1 MGFAVAEV
9 VVGLIV
15 LGWSADRFILGSAAI
30 ARHFGLPALLIG
42 MVIIG
47 FGTSM
52 PEMVVST
59 FASIGGNPE
68 IALGNAYG
76 SNITNIALILGL
88 TVLFIPIMV
97 HKGVIR
103 TEIPILLGTVLLALW
118 QLRDHILSRLDALTL
133 LVAFGAFLAWSLLHA
148 LRVRNEQIATDAED
162 MVEEIKMS
170 RHRAAQWLIV
180 GLVLLVASSYV
191 LVEGAKEVASRL
203 GMSDLVIGLTVV
215 AIGTSLPELA
225 SALAAA
231 RHREHDLVIGNI
243 IGSCIFNSL
252 GVVGLAGIIR
262 PTAVD
267 PLIVTR
273 DLPVYGL
280 VVLLLGLAAFRF
292 RKDRHIT
299 RPVGALFVVIFITY
313 VTYLLVTSL

>member
-1 MGFAVAEV
+1 MGLAVAEV
-9 VVGLIV
+9 IIGLVV
-15 LGWSADRFILGSAAI
+15 LGWSADRFIMGSAAV
-30 ARHFGLPALLIG
+30 ARYLGLPALLIG

-47 FGTSM
+47 FGTSA
-52 PEMVVST
+52 PEMVVTT

-76 SNITNIALILGL
+76 SNISNIALILGI
-88 TVLFIPIMV
+88 TAIVVPIMV

-103 TEIPILLGTVLLALW
+103 TEIPMLLGTVLLALW
-118 QLRDHILSRLDALTL
+118 QFRDHELSRLDALTL
-133 LVAFGAFLAWSLLHA
+133 LAVFAAFLTWSFIHA
-148 LRVRNEQIATDAED
+148 LRGRDEPIASDAEE
-162 MVEEIKMS
+162 MMRELKIS
-170 RHRAAQWLIV
+170 QRRAVVWLVV
-180 GLVLLVASSYV
+180 GLILLVASSFV
-191 LVEGAKEVASRL
+191 LVEGSKELAHQL

-231 RHREHDLVIGNI
+231 RRREHDLIIGNI

-252 GVVGLAGIIR
+252 GVVGLAGIIQ
-262 PTAVD
+262 PASVD

-273 DLPVYGL
+273 DLPVYGI

-292 RKDRHIT
+292 RKDRSIT
-299 RPVGALFVVIFITY
+299 RPEGVFFVVIFITY
-313 VTYLLVTSL
+313 ITYLLVTSL

>member
-1 MGFAVAEV
+1 MGLAIAEV
-9 VVGLIV
+9 VVGLAV
-15 LGWSADRFILGSAAI
+15 LGWSADRFILGSAAL
-30 ARHFGLPALLIG
+30 ARHLGLPALLIG

-47 FGTSM
+47 FGTSA

-76 SNITNIALILGL
+76 SNIANIALILGTTAL
-88 TVLFIPIMV
+88 VVPIMV

-103 TEIPILLGTVLLALW
+103 TEIPMLLGTVVLALW
-118 QLRDHILSRLDALTL
+118 QFRDHELSRLDALTL
-133 LVAFGAFLAWSLLHA
+133 LAAFAAFLTWSFIHA
-148 LRVRNEQIATDAED
+148 LRGRGEQMASDAEEL
-162 MVEEIKMS
+162 VGELKIP
-170 RHRAAQWLIV
+170 HRRAVFWLIV
-180 GLVLLVASSYV
+180 GFVLLVASSFV
-191 LVEGAKEVASRL
+191 LVEGAKEVAHRL

-231 RHREHDLVIGNI
+231 RRREHDLVIGNI

-252 GVVGLAGIIR
+252 GVVGLAGMIQ
-262 PTAVD
+262 PSAVD

-280 VVLLLGLAAFRF
+280 VVLGLGLAAYRF
-292 RKDRHIT
+292 HRDRHIT
-299 RPVGALFVVIFITY
+299 RLEGALFVVTFITY
-313 VTYLLVTSL
+313 VAYLLVTSL